1 MIMNYLKLAKNNK
14 WIITILVISTIL
26 RFYHINFQSL
36 WMDEIYSMNVAN
48 PNESISKLISEVN
61 LREGF
66 PYFYFIIL
74 KILFSVFGYTATVA
88 RAVSAIAG
96 ILSVFAIYKLGKE
109 LLSKQ
114 AGLFAASFMALNE
127 YNLYLSQDARPYSLY
142 ILFVIISF
150 YSLVK
155 LLKDNTLKNG
165 IVYGVSAG
173 LILSINFFGVINIL
187 SQSIIILYFLVITP
201 KQYRLSHFKNYLV
214 SGSIALLMFVP
225 NYAILQKLL
234 GLTSAWIP
242 KPTPDSFSLFFKEI
256 LGDSEM
262 TLFIFLPIFY
272 YFLFTLFSQE
282 EAKKNENIKDNKMI
296 FSSIISFVWIF
307 TVILFLMIKSYGEQS
322 YMLIRYFSSIT
333 PVFFLIIGFGL
344 YLIKNKLIK
353 SMLFFSILIFTLVN
367 LFFVKNYYNSINK
380 AQFREA
386 ASFVMKNNKNG
397 DPVFTSQKYWFD
409 YYFIDYKIKTQ
420 EKELEALFQE
430 MALDSTKIKPFW
442 FVDAFGKTFT
452 VSETTQNFIN
462 SNFYIENNYD
472 GFQAWTRHFILLK
485 DVPKVLDISKFKNLQ
500 QYNGDKFMLNVESFE
515 NVNNIVKTTGWA
527 YFDMQDSQKSELDIV
542 FIKEGKATRLM
553 TQKVTRPDVTTYFK
567 CDFDASNSGFSSTID
582 ISNFEKGK
590 YQLAIYLL
598 NKETKKEGL
607 YLTDKFFEK

>member
-1 MIMNYLKLAKNNK
+1 MNYLKLAKNNK

>member
-1 MIMNYLKLAKNNK
+1 
-14 WIITILVISTIL
+14 
-26 RFYHINFQSL
+26 
-36 WMDEIYSMNVAN
+36 MDEIYSMNVAN